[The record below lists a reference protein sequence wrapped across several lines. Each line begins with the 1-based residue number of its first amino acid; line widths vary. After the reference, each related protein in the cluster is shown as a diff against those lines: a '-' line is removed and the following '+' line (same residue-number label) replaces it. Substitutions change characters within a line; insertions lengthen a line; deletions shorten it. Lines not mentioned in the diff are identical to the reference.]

1 METIDSAKLY
11 NGNRPL
17 ISGTI
22 FKGYLFILD
31 ITTFQKVNIKHLPNR
46 DDLQKDLY
54 KKDNIKVGF
63 ATLYP

>member
-17 ISGTI
+17 ISRTI

-31 ITTFQKVNIKHLPNR
+31 ITTFQKNQYKAFAE
-46 DDLQKDLY
+46 KDLY

-63 ATLYP
+63 ATLYL